1 MYQCLIH
8 QVSFFVESNVKTL
21 TAYMQDQVIYALHI
35 ARNAIGAVF
44 YDGGSRTLSVMEDV
58 PQTDLK
64 SDIEQRKRL
73 TYVVLD
79 MAPV

>member
-1 MYQCLIH
+1 
-8 QVSFFVESNVKTL
+8 
-21 TAYMQDQVIYALHI
+21 MQHQVIYALHI
-35 ARNAIGAVF
+35 ARNVIGAVF

-73 TYVVLD
+73 TYVMLD